1 MGLCCDT
8 FWDPERASILQHVR
22 RRPVAGALR
31 PAAPAP
37 LDSRCGLRYN
47 QSIIEGNSVGLLPV
61 KIDAQKVVRMCRAI
75 AVQAQDNYM
84 LWVQYDDGVAGRVD
98 LSNLVGKGVF
108 AAWTDRRVFEKVHI
122 GPSGEIAWNDQIDM
136 CPDAMYL
143 KITGKKPEELF
154 PALTQVLQH
163 A

>member
-1 MGLCCDT
+1 M
-8 FWDPERASILQHVR
+8 P
-22 RRPVAGALR
+22 
-31 PAAPAP
+31 
-37 LDSRCGLRYN
+37 
-47 QSIIEGNSVGLLPV
+47 
-61 KIDAQKVVRMCRAI
+61 RAI

-84 LWVQYDDGVAGRVD
+84 LWVQYDDGVADRVD

-108 AAWTDRRVFEKVHI
+108 AVWTDRKEFDKVHI
-122 GPSGEIAWNDQIDM
+122 GPGGKIAWNDQIDL
-136 CPDAMYL
+136 CPDALYL